1 MRFFSGVLRY
11 FKKNINNLA
20 SLLRVLFLKLLY
32 PNLQIDFK
40 TKIGPNC
47 TIKCIEG
54 GKMIISNCII
64 KEGCHIIV
72 DFEGYISI
80 DTAFIGMNSVI
91 IAKESIIINQGC
103 LLAEMVVIR
112 DQDHV
117 INLINDNDDRHLFNH
132 SPIYIG
138 KKVWIASKATVL
150 RGVRIDDFSVV
161 AASSVVNCNIPACQV
176 WGGIPSKFINYVNK
190 MNL

>member
-1 MRFFSGVLRY
+1 M
-11 FKKNINNLA
+11 K
-20 SLLRVLFLKLLY
+20 
-32 PNLQIDFK
+32 
-40 TKIGPNC
+40 
-47 TIKCIEG
+47 
-54 GKMIISNCII
+54 ISNCVI

-72 DFEGYISI
+72 DCEGFISI
-80 DTAFIGMNSVI
+80 DSAYIGMYSVI
-91 IAKESIIINQGC
+91 LAKESIIIDQEC
-103 LLAEMVVIR
+103 LIAEMVVIR

-117 INLINDNDDRHLFNH
+117 INLIHDNNNNRQLFNH